1 MYFTKFENIK
11 SPCHMIKNFLFIS
24 RCVDVEINDL
34 YQVREVITR
43 VFIDIIKRVGAGYK
57 GE

>member
-1 MYFTKFENIK
+1 MSYD
-11 SPCHMIKNFLFIS
+11 KNLSFIS
-24 RCVDVEINDL
+24 HCVDIEINDL